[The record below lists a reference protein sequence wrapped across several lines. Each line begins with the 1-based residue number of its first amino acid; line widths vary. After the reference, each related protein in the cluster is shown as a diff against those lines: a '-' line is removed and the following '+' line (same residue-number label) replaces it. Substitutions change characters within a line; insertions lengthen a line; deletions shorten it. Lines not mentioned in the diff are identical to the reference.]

1 MKKSFVAIVIGL
13 CCFLGMRAEG
23 VVILAHDDFEGGSA
37 GYANS
42 GFSSVGVTS
51 ADGTVRTGTYAL
63 DVKTKKSTNEGYAKR
78 STKLGYIKNTYVHI
92 ISWVKA
98 DAAYQMYWKGY
109 SSGTKVTLGGDDAW
123 HRLAWGTDG
132 YHYTSSDGN
141 KDHYFYAKQ
150 NNEAD
155 KHIYVDDI
163 IIYYSTE
170 AHTDI
175 DKPSAAKNVVPCPTA
190 IKWTPGK
197 DTIVA
202 DGQTGVAKTYILR
215 SIDGTSTGLVLND
228 QGSYSVGGEDESGK
242 FVIVAELAPDVKR
255 YDGTFTTGDVYAIV
269 HRDMV
274 FNYSAP
280 TYCTIPAMCLP
291 EPTFTWTSENP
302 LNVGAIYP
310 ISVTSDAG
318 TPTLTLVGAPISGI
332 EFTASGN
339 SGTVKIYPSFTG
351 SSLKFKAVTA
361 ASASYQVGE
370 EIYEVPVH
378 ACLVEGTNIVAA
390 KSACINAGSSKPKYY
405 QNEDG
410 VGRFSKEYGTS
421 SCNGNGGTYNEFGQN
436 FSYYVSAQEFLCT
449 PYVDNVAKIRIY
461 AIGNKDTG
469 TKVNGVYWSDKYIS
483 SKSKAT
489 DITSSCATEYGDP
502 IGLPRNEEGYVD
514 IIFPTALKSMDYVYI
529 TFDQSSTKVYA
540 IDYITTGGSLTAS
553 IAWTTDPGS
562 TKVVTEGDE
571 GFTYTAAQTGAIQ
584 SLGAISYISSDPEV
598 ASVNATTGEVTI
610 KDNGSTI
617 ISAVLS
623 ASGCY
628 KEMSIS
634 YHLKVQEC
642 KDDPCIISS
651 PKTQKCQSE
660 PVMLKVEDCE
670 ESATIQ
676 WYKDGVVLPGE
687 TGMTLTTSEAGEY
700 KAVAT
705 KNCHQHSNTIT
716 LSDLTA
722 AATITAKFDYYYIKN
737 NLSSFHSINIPLF
750 EVANADGISANFDVT
765 DINCSLVL
773 EDGKVYLRG
782 QPTITS
788 NSTITFTVTATNSC
802 NSTNANASM
811 ELRLLAATAKPT
823 AAWVVVG
830 PEGGDFTSVYTLWD
844 GDSQDT
850 YSQHTGNA
858 IFDYLNGAGGYSLTA
873 VNDYATT
880 NEKLIEQYYSQF
892 DIVVMTDFPNS
903 KEKDGSGNSYTN
915 AIGSLIDKKPMLSME
930 AFVSAQPNWR
940 ISSDPYNPPSDQHR
954 MKLLCAAHQIFNPAI
969 DIGVYN
975 DGGDE
980 YVEVITSSTLQG
992 FSPVSIPDF
1001 LFIATIDGGSLG
1013 ELITCCERQ
1022 TVIQSRFMILGIQF
1036 KGMNSIVD
1044 QAKRMVKQT
1053 LDYLLIADPA
1063 AVSDCSLV
1071 FDNGRDGAEPG
1082 SGDNKWSNPNN
1093 WGPSHGTMIPSAYH
1107 AVRIERPCLVD
1118 IPDAHAS
1125 SARIAKG
1132 SYLAST
1138 YNGSIEVLP
1147 EGALS
1152 LTGFMKRT
1160 YNNDFLT
1167 RHPLQEGDITI
1178 HADASNSGA
1187 LIWGDASGNVPATVD
1202 MYSKATGASTS
1213 NPVWQYIGSPFA
1225 SRMTAIEQYYEAWM
1239 CRWSYISNPEL
1250 GGTWTWVENED
1261 RIDPFVGYTITQT
1274 AAKTYTWTGTLNAPE
1289 EKVLTLRYT
1298 ADAEGFAMLANSWV
1312 APINIGAMEAGDFD
1326 GADPTIYIFNSGTYG
1341 QYETGG
1347 TSAGDA
1353 TVTDKTG
1360 AGQYTAVPVNAASYV
1375 GMSTIPPMQ
1384 GFFVQTTRNGNLTLD
1399 YKKIVMDTINFESTT
1414 TPMRTPQRAAEE
1426 EPTGKIIPE
1435 VMQLNIVSEN
1445 WGDKAFLLAHSE
1457 FSDAYELGWEGRK
1470 QEGDVRAPYL
1480 AVDVPA
1486 GAMSVAA
1493 VSDFE
1498 ERELI
1503 FRAGEDSV
1511 YTFHFDYS
1519 GETIYL
1525 YDMLTEEA
1533 TEIKTGNTYSFAAE
1547 NKTPAPRFLITK
1559 NPPRTPTAI
1568 EQSVV
1573 SGQHPEVQK
1582 MIIDGQLYILHDR
1595 RFYDARGTQVLM
1607 PNRKEAVQ

>member
-1 MKKSFVAIVIGL
+1 MKKSFAAIVIGL

-23 VVILAHDDFEGGSA
+23 VVVLAHDDFEGGSA
-37 GYANS
+37 GYAKG

-63 DVKTKKSTNEGYAKR
+63 DVKTKKSTSEGYAKR
-78 STKLGYIKNTYVHI
+78 GTKLGYIKNTYVHI

-98 DAAYQMYWKGY
+98 DAAYQMYWKGN

-132 YHYTSSDGN
+132 YHYTSSDGT

-215 SIDGTSTGLVLND
+215 SKDGTSTGLVLND
-228 QGSYSVGGEDESGK
+228 QGSYSVGREDESGK

-269 HRDMV
+269 HRDTV
-274 FNYSAP
+274 FNYSDP

-318 TPTLTLVGAPISGI
+318 IPTLTLVGAPISGI

-361 ASASYQVGE
+361 ASASYQAGE

-421 SCNGNGGTYNEFGQN
+421 SCNGSGGTYNEFGQN

-449 PYVDNVAKIRIY
+449 PYVDNVVKIRIY

-489 DITSSCATEYGDP
+489 DITSSCATEYGNP
-502 IGLPRNEEGYVD
+502 IGLPKNEEGYVD

-584 SLGAISYISSDPEV
+584 SLGTISYISSDPEV

-651 PKTQKCQSE
+651 PKAMKCPSE
-660 PVMLKVEDCE
+660 SVTLTVEDRE

-705 KNCHQHSNTIT
+705 KNCHQHSNVIT

-765 DINCSLVL
+765 SINCSLVL

-788 NSTITFTVTATNSC
+788 NSTINPFTVTATNSC

-811 ELRLLAATAKPT
+811 ELRLLAKTAKPT
-823 AAWVVVG
+823 VAWVVTG
-830 PEGGDFTSVYTLWD
+830 TDEGGFDAVT
-844 GDSQDT
+844 GGEGA
-850 YSQHTGNA
+850 GNA
-858 IFDYLNGAGGYSLTA
+858 LFDYLNTHGYSLTA

-903 KEKDGSGNSYTN
+903 KHTHDSKSYTN
-915 AIGSLIDKKPMLSME
+915 AVGSLIDKKPMLSME

-940 ISSDPYNPPSDQHR
+940 ISSDPYNPSPKQKR
-954 MKLLCAAHQIFNPAI
+954 MKLLCAAHQIFDPAVE
-969 DIGVYN
+969 IGVYT
-975 DGGDE
+975 DGDE
-980 YVEVITSSTLQG
+980 YVNVLASLSGSRTLQG

-1001 LFIATIDGGSLG
+1001 IFIATIHDDTHG

-1022 TVIQSRFMILGIQF
+1022 TEIMARFMILGIESS
-1036 KGMNSIVD
+1036 GMSYMENG
-1044 QAKRMVKQT
+1044 AKQMVKQI
-1053 LDYLLIADPA
+1053 LDYLLIADPTMIA
-1063 AVSDCSLV
+1063 DCSLV
-1071 FDNGRDGAEPG
+1071 FDNGNDGAVIG
-1082 SGDNKWSNPNN
+1082 GGDKKWSNKYN
-1093 WGPSHGTMIPSAYH
+1093 WGPNHGSLIPSSYH
-1107 AVRIERPCLVD
+1107 AVRIERPCQVD

-1132 SYLAST
+1132 SYLEKT

-1147 EGALS
+1147 QGALS
-1152 LTGFMKRT
+1152 LSGFMKRT

-1178 HADASNSGA
+1178 HADTFNSGA

-1341 QYETGG
+1341 QYKTGG
-1347 TSAGDA
+1347 TPAGDA
-1353 TVTDKTG
+1353 RVTDKTG

-1414 TPMRTPQRAAEE
+1414 TPMRSPQRVAEE

-1525 YDMLTEEA
+1525 YDRLTEQA
-1533 TEIKTGNTYSFAAE
+1533 TEIATGNTYAFVAK
-1547 NKTPAPRFLITK
+1547 NKTPMPRFLITA
-1559 NPPRTPTAI
+1559 NPPSMPMGV
-1568 EQSVV
+1568 EQLDN
-1573 SGQHPEVQK
+1573 GQWTIDNARK
-1582 MIIDGQLYILHDR
+1582 MIIDGQLYILRDN
-1595 RFYDARGTQVLM
+1595 RFYDARGVRVTDQR
-1607 PNRKEAVQ
+1607 RKETAQ